1 MATAEVL
8 KFTKS
13 IDDKA
18 KVLIDGTQTNQPSPQ
33 SFPNSLCDLATAML
47 QQSTDETKE
56 AIQQMASEAA
66 LALARTGIHDIMIL
80 RTNQCRPLPNLNPF
94 FFFFTWLSHKYVPV
108 ATSDCKNPTFR
119 SPSWGIPF
127 LSPST

>member
-94 FFFFTWLSHKYVPV
+94 FFFSHGSHISMCPLPQVIARIPPSVPLLG
-108 ATSDCKNPTFR
+108 A
-119 SPSWGIPF
+119 F
-127 LSPST
+127 LF